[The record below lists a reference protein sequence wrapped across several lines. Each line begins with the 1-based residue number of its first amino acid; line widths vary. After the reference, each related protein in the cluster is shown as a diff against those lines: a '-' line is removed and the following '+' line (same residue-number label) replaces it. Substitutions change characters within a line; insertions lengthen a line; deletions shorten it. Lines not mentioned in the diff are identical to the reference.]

1 MNAQRSIIVVISL
14 GQIAAGVACLVSPS
28 IPDAGVF
35 GFAVCTVVGLLGL
48 LGPSTEF
55 LRSAAVAAN
64 VTVAMLFLPALVNRI
79 IVWLDAAGRSAGNAA
94 GFAPDVIAAGMVL
107 GGLVS
112 ARVLWRSS
120 NEAPGREAPG
130 RAVASTAAPAR

>member
-1 MNAQRSIIVVISL
+1 MNAWRSIIVGISL

-28 IPDAGVF
+28 IPDGGLF
-35 GFAVCTVVGLLGL
+35 GFTLCTLVGVLGL
-48 LGPSTEF
+48 LTQGTGL
-55 LRSAAVAAN
+55 LRPAAVAAN
-64 VTVAMLFLPALVNRI
+64 VTLAMLFLPALVTRI
-79 IVWLDAAGRSAGNAA
+79 IVWLDPAARSAGNAA

-120 NEAPGREAPG
+120 NEAPGRE
-130 RAVASTAAPAR
+130 VASTAAPSR